1 MFGKSYLAHVA
12 LWDRALHRGRMTWL
26 DRAFVRWS
34 LRRRYRSLGLLAPR
48 GLFARSPLSA
58 AVAAGVAAGVR
69 WLQRHPELH
78 TRVCGARLY
87 GAGLAEAVRATVEE
101 VAAGFVPAL
110 DAGHII
116 RLIHEATSAAV
127 VALPRFARAESDGMV
142 TTDTAPPL
150 AAEDGRL
157 DELMLGQPIELVC
170 DVLLAGRAPVPSFAF
185 HIPRAVD
192 DALTNAACPDTFL
205 GRVLAAALGN
215 RRSSPTWLS
224 SVVLAAF
231 AERRRIGSDARDVLR
246 IVRGAGD
253 IFVHTD
259 FWIAADRPA
268 RRAHDER
275 GRLHDAAGPAVT
287 WRDGGG
293 LGFLHGV
300 QVDMRLL
307 TQPLTFADVLRTAN
321 AEVRRTLIERYERG
335 DPGRFIRD
343 ADADVI
349 AIDYDRLGNRQRLLR
364 FELPGDEPYVAVEV
378 TNATPEPD
386 GSHKHYILRV
396 PPTITSC
403 REAVAWTFGMTTREY
418 DPDIET

>member
-1 MFGKSYLAHVA
+1 MLGQRYVAHVGR
-12 LWDRALHRGRMTWL
+12 WDRALGRARMTWL
-26 DRAFVRWS
+26 DRAVVRWS
-34 LRRRYRSLGLLAPR
+34 LRRRYRGLGLLAPR

-116 RLIHEATSAAV
+116 RLIHDATSAAA
-127 VALPRFARAESDGMV
+127 VALPRFARTEAEGLV
-142 TTDTAPPL
+142 TAETAPLL

-170 DVLLAGRAPVPSFAF
+170 DVLLAGEAPVPQLAFAV
-185 HIPRAVD
+185 PRAVD
-192 DALTNAACPDTFL
+192 DALAGVACPRTFL
-205 GRVLAAALGN
+205 GRVLAAWLGN
-215 RRSSPTWLS
+215 RRSSATWLS

-231 AERRRIGSDARDVLR
+231 AERRRVGGAARDVLR
-246 IVRGAGD
+246 IVRGAD
-253 IFVHTD
+253 DVFVHAD

-268 RRAHDER
+268 RRAYDAR

-287 WRDGGG
+287 WRDGAG

-300 QVDMRLL
+300 HVDMRLL
-307 TQPLTFADVLRTAN
+307 TQPLTLADVLHTAN
-321 AEVRRTLIERYERG
+321 TEVRRTLIERYERG

-343 ADADVI
+343 AEADVI

-364 FELPGDEPYVAVEV
+364 FELAGDEPYVAVEV

-386 GSHKHYILRV
+386 GSHRRYILRV

-403 REAVAWTFGMTTREY
+403 REAVAWTFGMTAREY